1 MEKISKGEVF
11 DINVYLSDYDER
23 NRYKVMRFFI
33 ELKSLVGDGV
43 YFWFG
48 LVGGGIIDRKRIE
61 VVAESSFIY
70 FSVLF

>member
-33 ELKSLVGDGV
+33 ELKS
-43 YFWFG
+43 
-48 LVGGGIIDRKRIE
+48 R
-61 VVAESSFIY
+61 
-70 FSVLF
+70 